1 MTTQHNSPQQRP
13 SDTSDDRIPNTP
25 LLTVAQA
32 AAILQ
37 ISQSKAHQMARE
49 GTLPGLVALPGHRR
63 MVRSAVLDR
72 WLAGETIQAD
82 IRPALRRVG

>member
-1 MTTQHNSPQQRP
+1 MLFHMQSRQNPTPERQSAA
-13 SDTSDDRIPNTP
+13 SSSP

-32 AAILQ
+32 SVILQ
-37 ISQSKAHQMARE
+37 ISQSKAHQLARE